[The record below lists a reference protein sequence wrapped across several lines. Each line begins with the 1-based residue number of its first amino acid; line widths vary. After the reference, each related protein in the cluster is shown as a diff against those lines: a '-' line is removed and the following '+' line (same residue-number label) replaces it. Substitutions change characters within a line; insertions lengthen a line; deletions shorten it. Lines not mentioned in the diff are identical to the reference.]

1 MDLDWS
7 NVHTSPHQFG
17 FLDVPTGDPKAPPG
31 PGPLLPELAQLEWL
45 RELWLVRSCSPWWA
59 GAMPNEWVQPGAFR
73 RLRQ

>member
-1 MDLDWS
+1 MDWYNDAW
-7 NVHTSPHQFG
+7 SPHEFS
-17 FLDVPTGDPKAPPG
+17 FLDVPSGDPRAPPG